1 MVEMKFVNDNKGNEI
16 PVSLVDEDNGYII
29 SIGNSKWLRT
39 SSYAKASI
47 VYNILLNHLG
57 EYVTIADSI

>member
-1 MVEMKFVNDNKGNEI
+1 MVEMKFINDNKGNEV
-16 PVSLVDEDNGYII
+16 PVSLTDDNNDYII
-29 SIGNSKWLRT
+29 SISNSEWLRT